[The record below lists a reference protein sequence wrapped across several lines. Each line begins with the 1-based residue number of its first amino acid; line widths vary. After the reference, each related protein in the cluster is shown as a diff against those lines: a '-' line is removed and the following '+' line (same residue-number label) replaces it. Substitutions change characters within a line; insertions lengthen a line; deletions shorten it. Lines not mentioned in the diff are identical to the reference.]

1 MSALPALPALPP
13 ATAVELEF
21 DRQVHA
27 LVATGLPALLG
38 LAEECF
44 RACCEPLRDVL
55 PETARGTGVPFV
67 VVVPDVPVLDVLAAV
82 PTAEGGGSSTI
93 DAADLARFRPL
104 PGLAVPPVPYLL
116 VDVEVGA
123 DTLDVPPRDVAPRLA
138 VAGRTPLTLAEGLA
152 LLVSDPGV
160 LRSRGCY
167 SLLGSR
173 AGDERVP
180 ALCLDGER
188 PRLGWCHEG
197 APHTGL
203 GTASASARV
212 TGGPAP
218 AERGSGAST

>member
-55 PETARGTGVPFV
+55 PTGPTGNGVPFV
-67 VVVPDVPVLDVLAAV
+67 VVVPDVPVLDVLATV
-82 PTAEGGGSSTI
+82 QTAGGGGSSTV
-93 DAADLARFRPL
+93 DAEDLAGFRPL
-104 PGLAVPPVPYLL
+104 PELGVPPVPYLL
-116 VDVEVGA
+116 LDVDTGA
-123 DTLDVPPRDVAPRLA
+123 DTLAVPPRDVAPRLA
-138 VAGRTPLTLAEGLA
+138 AAGRSPLTLAEGLA

-167 SLLGSR
+167 CLLGSR

-180 ALCLDGER
+180 LLEVSGRR
-188 PRLGWCHEG
+188 PQLGSCDPDV
-197 APHTGL
+197 PHPGL
-203 GTASASARV
+203 GTASAAARV

-218 AERGSGAST
+218 AEPLPDTAN